1 VLRHDV
7 ATRAYGSLLIEMAG
21 RSPRLSLG
29 VSHLS
34 ESSAALKRRLR
45 AMTAGMPRWA
55 RTRAAGFAAMA
66 ALAILAACET
76 RMPTAAEVSA
86 LDVQGAE
93 SHARTLGAIPGLAG
107 AVTYTLDG
115 KSITA
120 AQAHAIPAADIER
133 MNVQGNVDGH
143 SEVAIWTKAGA
154 AASGVS
160 EREFMAP
167 AQTRAQ
173 ATVTSAAQSNALVVI
188 DGVVA
193 DAAALHALRPDQIVT
208 VNVYK
213 GDGASRRFT
222 DPRASNGVIEVTTR
236 RAAATP

>member
-1 VLRHDV
+1 V
-7 ATRAYGSLLIEMAG
+7 
-21 RSPRLSLG
+21 
-29 VSHLS
+29 
-34 ESSAALKRRLR
+34 
-45 AMTAGMPRWA
+45 
-55 RTRAAGFAAMA
+55 
-66 ALAILAACET
+66 LAILAACET

-107 AVTYTLDG
+107 EVTYTLDG

-120 AQAHAIPAADIER
+120 AQAHAIAPADIER

-167 AQTRAQ
+167 AQRQ
-173 ATVTSAAQSNALVVI
+173 AHSTVTAAADANALVLI
-188 DGVVA
+188 DGEPA
-193 DAAALHALRPDQIVT
+193 TAAALHALSPEQILT

-213 GDGASRRFT
+213 GDGARRRSA
-222 DPRASNGVIEVTTR
+222 DPRAANGVIEVTTR
-236 RAAATP
+236 HAATTP